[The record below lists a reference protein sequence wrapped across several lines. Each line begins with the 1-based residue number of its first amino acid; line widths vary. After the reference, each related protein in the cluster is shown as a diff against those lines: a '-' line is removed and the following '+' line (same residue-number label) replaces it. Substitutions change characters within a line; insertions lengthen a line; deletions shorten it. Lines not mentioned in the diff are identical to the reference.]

1 MQCAFR
7 TFGGRPQG
15 VNATPHVK
23 QARLTCTKEVS
34 LERRKYRPR
43 QRPLTEAEVAELWAR
58 RAAGESGTRIARHMG
73 RYGSSLRD
81 YIHEAGG
88 IRPRP
93 RKRSRIALS
102 LQEREEIS
110 RGLAAADSLRSI
122 AVRIGRSAS
131 TVSREVARNHGR
143 GSYRAG
149 NAEQAALNRGRR
161 PKPAKLTI
169 HSRLWAEVVARL
181 EANWSPQQI
190 SRFLKE
196 EYPGEPSMQ
205 VSHETI
211 YLSLYV
217 QGRGLLRKELTKH
230 LRRRHQ
236 IRQPKKHEATNRGKI
251 KDMINISQR
260 PTDAADRAVPG
271 HWEGDLLLG
280 TPTTA
285 IGTLVERST
294 RFVMLF
300 KLPSGINAE
309 SARVGLTQKILT
321 LPENLRRS
329 LAWDQGREMKQHVRF
344 TIDTGLQV
352 FFCDPGKPWQRGSN
366 ENTNGLLRQYFPSG
380 KTVAHLTQEELD
392 RVAAQLNGR
401 PRETLGWKSPATRLA
416 QFLEASSAAGVA
428 PTA

>member
-1 MQCAFR
+1 
-7 TFGGRPQG
+7 
-15 VNATPHVK
+15 
-23 QARLTCTKEVS
+23 
-34 LERRKYRPR
+34 
-43 QRPLTEAEVAELWAR
+43 
-58 RAAGESGTRIARHMG
+58 MG
-73 RYGSSLRD
+73 RYASSLRD

-88 IRPRP
+88 VRPRP
-93 RKRSRIALS
+93 RKRARIALS

-110 RGLAAADSLRSI
+110 RGLAAADSLRAI
-122 AVRIGRSAS
+122 AIRIGRPPS
-131 TVSREVARNHGR
+131 TVSREVARNHGPHR
-143 GSYRAG
+143 YRAEL
-149 NAEQAALNRGRR
+149 AERAALSRGRR

-169 HSRLWAEVVARL
+169 DSKLWTEVVARL
-181 EANWSPQQI
+181 ELDWSPEQI
-190 SRFLKE
+190 SRALKE

-217 QGRGLLRKELTKH
+217 QGRGLLRKELTQH

-236 IRQPKKHEATNRGKI
+236 IRQPKKHQPNNRGKI
-251 KDMINISQR
+251 PDMINISQR
-260 PTDAADRAVPG
+260 PAEAADRAVPG

-280 TPTTA
+280 TPSTA

-309 SARVGLTQKILT
+309 SARLGLTQKIVT

-344 TIDTGLQV
+344 TVDTGV
-352 FFCDPGKPWQRGSN
+352 KVYFCDPASPWQRGSN
-366 ENTNGLLRQYFPSG
+366 ENTNGLLRQYFPRG
-380 KTVAHLTQEELD
+380 KTVAHYTQEHLD
-392 RVAAQLNGR
+392 MVAAQLNGR
-401 PRETLGWKSPATRLA
+401 PRETLGWKPPAKKLA
-416 QFLEASSAAGVA
+416 QLLEVSSVAGVA

>member
-1 MQCAFR
+1 M
-7 TFGGRPQG
+7 
-15 VNATPHVK
+15 K
-23 QARLTCTKEVS
+23 
-34 LERRKYRPR
+34 RKRRPR
-43 QRPLTEAEVAELWAR
+43 QRALTEAEKAEVWTR
-58 RAAGESGTRIARHMG
+58 RAAGEAGTRIARHMG
-73 RYGSSLRD
+73 RYRRSVGD
-81 YIHEAGG
+81 YIRKAGG

-93 RKRSRIALS
+93 RTRSRIALTIG
-102 LQEREEIS
+102 EREEIS
-110 RGLAAADSLRSI
+110 RGLAAADSLRLI
-122 AVRIGRSAS
+122 AVRIGRSPS

-143 GSYRAG
+143 QNYRAG
-149 NAEQAALNRGRR
+149 AAEEAALTRAKR
-161 PKPAKLTI
+161 PKPAKLMI
-169 HSRLWAEVVARL
+169 CSKLRAEVVARL
-181 EANWSPQQI
+181 ELDWSPQQI

-196 EYPGEPSMQ
+196 EYPVQPSMQ

-211 YLSLYV
+211 YLALYV
-217 QGRGLLRKELTKH
+217 QSRGLLRKELTQH

-236 IRQPKKHEATNRGKI
+236 IRQPKSHEPNNQGKI

-260 PTDAADRAVPG
+260 PAEAADRALPG

-344 TIDTGLQV
+344 TIDTGVQV
-352 FFCDPGKPWQRGSN
+352 YFCDPKSPWQRGTN
-366 ENTNGLLRQYFPSG
+366 ENTNGLLRQYFPKF
-380 KTVAHLTQEELD
+380 KTVGHHTQEHLD
-392 RVAAQLNGR
+392 KVAAQLNGR

-416 QFLEASSAAGVA
+416 QFLAESSTAGVA